1 MSHRV
6 DALIAPVEQA
16 AASIEQSFL
25 AAGRGLGGGLETF
38 EGISR
43 ELSSLLDTLQGG
55 GVAEA
60 SAAIADLAERLAAL
74 SRSLP
79 RDVAAL
85 DVLMAGNDGIAKH
98 LGDLLEHIR
107 MMTIIGSSARIEAA
121 VFGEAAG
128 LDSFTTEMSAL
139 TAAVSTAVGRCARDH
154 AAMTGRVRR
163 LHDIQSGLVR
173 DFRERLLG
181 LAQDLSATFAAIR
194 ERQNRSCA
202 LAEDLAGRS
211 AGIAGRAGTALM
223 ALQSGDAARQRLE
236 HVAAALRLAQD
247 LAGSS
252 ADETGDRDAPA
263 LVAALC
269 ALQAAQIT
277 DLVASFADEAGEI
290 DRLLQQLGDDTGA
303 LVEGGSAA
311 VGRSGSDGSFL
322 GAFRARLA
330 DAAELVGTCDR
341 ARGAAAESM
350 ERLRTEVTD
359 LSRMISDL
367 GTTTRDLIVV
377 GINAGL
383 KAVRLGAGGRS
394 LIVIAEELKRLAGFI
409 TEGSSTLTAAF
420 TELVTQS
427 RSLDQD
433 AQAGRPAVAG
443 ADLLAIAAALEVGD
457 RTMTGFVS
465 DLQEKARAFDAEIAQ
480 VRGQFRAAISTVT
493 ALEETATTL
502 TATGPLAPDD
512 HAAAAPRIE
521 ALLWP
526 HYTMS
531 REREIHAAVLGG
543 APGEEREPDGDL
555 DLTDLLFAE
564 AV

>member
-6 DALIAPVEQA
+6 DTLMAPVERA

-60 SAAIADLAERLAAL
+60 STAIAGLAERLTAL
-74 SRSLP
+74 SHTLP

-85 DVLMAGNDGIAKH
+85 DALMAGNDGIAKH

-252 ADETGDRDAPA
+252 ADTGDRDAPA
-263 LVAALC
+263 VVAALC

-303 LVEGGSAA
+303 LVEGGSAV

-394 LIVIAEELKRLAGFI
+394 LIVIAEELKRLAGLI
-409 TEGSSTLTAAF
+409 TDGSSKLTSAFAA
-420 TELVTQS
+420 LVAQS
-427 RSLDQD
+427 RDLDPD
-433 AQAGRPAVAG
+433 ARSGRAEVAG
-443 ADLLAIAAALEVGD
+443 TDLLAIAAALEVGD
-457 RTMTGFVS
+457 RTMSSFVS
-465 DLQEKARAFDAEIAQ
+465 DLGEKARHFDVEIAR
-480 VRGQFRAAISTVT
+480 VRGQFRAA
-493 ALEETATTL
+493 
-502 TATGPLAPDD
+502 
-512 HAAAAPRIE
+512 
-521 ALLWP
+521 
-526 HYTMS
+526 
-531 REREIHAAVLGG
+531 
-543 APGEEREPDGDL
+543 
-555 DLTDLLFAE
+555 
-564 AV
+564 